1 MVTLYFW
8 SFFFYFR
15 GPYFILYLFQFPTGL
30 PGIPG
35 MPPAG
40 PPRLDLPASLGGSLP
55 PPRGSDPLMSL
66 GPSAPS
72 SGPSAPGLRPPSN
85 NDKVNAT
92 DVKGLLTPSPNLLFF
107 LLFLLLSGLRIV
119 IYYIISIHCY
129 AIRLCTSVTFTKK
142 LSPKKRNCWEKV
154 LCAAY
159 IFLTEY
165 KELEI

>member
-1 MVTLYFW
+1 MFNTQCCQLCYIWPIVLIKRKPFLPKIWIVLQSIRAMMTLHFW
-8 SFFFYFR
+8 LFFYFR

-92 DVKGLLTPSPNLLFF
+92 DVKGLLMPSPNLLFF
-107 LLFLLLSGLRIV
+107 TIFTIIRTTNRYLL
-119 IYYIISIHCY
+119 H
-129 AIRLCTSVTFTKK
+129 
-142 LSPKKRNCWEKV
+142 N
-154 LCAAY
+154 
-159 IFLTEY
+159 
-165 KELEI
+165 

>member
-1 MVTLYFW
+1 MCHGDFTFLII
-8 SFFFYFR
+8 FFYFR

-92 DVKGLLTPSPNLLFF
+92 DVKGLLTPSPNLLF

-129 AIRLCTSVTFTKK
+129 AIRLCTSVTLLKSCLLKK
-142 LSPKKRNCWEKV
+142 GTVGKKYCV
-154 LCAAY
+154 LRT
-159 IFLTEY
+159 FS
-165 KELEI
+165 